1 MIVDYDLVI
10 SPLRIY
16 PEKLINMAKSSS
28 KDACRAILNGSK
40 WEEKVE
46 FYKYIL
52 VSWSIMDQLKY
63 ICKDYVRW

>member
-28 KDACRAILNGSK
+28 KDSCRTILNGSK